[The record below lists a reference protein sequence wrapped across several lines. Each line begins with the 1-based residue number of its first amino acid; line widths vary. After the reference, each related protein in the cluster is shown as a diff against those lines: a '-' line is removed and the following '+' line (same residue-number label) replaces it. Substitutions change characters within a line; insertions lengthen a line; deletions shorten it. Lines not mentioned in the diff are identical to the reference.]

1 MSVAYTVSESKTI
14 KGERIMYYQK
24 SSEDTLLKLN
34 VQNNGLTQEEA
45 KKRLEENGPNALV
58 EKQRKTVLQMFLAQ
72 LKDTMIYIL
81 FAAAAISVFLNEVT
95 DAVIILIVV
104 LINAVIGV
112 VQESKAEAALE
123 ALKNLSSPTAMVR
136 RSGKVM
142 EIPASDL
149 VIGDIVILEAG
160 RIIPADLRLLNSV
173 NLKIEESALTGES
186 VPVDKDANF
195 ISTEEIGIG
204 DRINMA
210 YSSTSVAYGRGEGVV
225 VYTGMDTEIGKIA
238 SMLNE
243 SEEELTPLQKR
254 LNDLGKLLGIV
265 AIIIVVAMFGIAL
278 IQGRD
283 MIEMLIT
290 AIALAVAAI
299 PEGLT
304 AVVTIVLALGVQRM
318 VKVNTIVRKLPAV
331 ETLGAV
337 SIVCSDKTGTLT
349 QNKMT
354 VTKVYLDDEMKDVTE
369 LSYDKNTLFVKGF
382 VLCNDASTANNE
394 RIGDP
399 TELALLDMGKLVNV
413 TREGLEQTN
422 PRINEQ
428 SFDSARKLMTTVHKE
443 QNKVMS
449 YTKGAMDIL
458 LGRCKKIYL
467 NGKITDLTEN
477 HIEAINKA
485 ASEMARGAL
494 RVLALGFKEDDD
506 TASEENLTFVGLI
519 GMIDPPRPEAK
530 DSVQVLKQA
539 GITTIMIT
547 GDHKDTAL
555 AIAKDLG
562 IADNES
568 QCITGSDLNELTQE
582 QLNHK
587 VRNLRVFA
595 RVSPEHKVMIVK
607 AFKSNGSIVSM
618 TGDGVNDAPSLKS
631 ADIGVAMGI
640 TGTDVAKGAADMV
653 LTDDN
658 FATIEKAVA
667 EGRGIYQ
674 NIKKTVLFL
683 LSSNFGEVIS
693 MFSAIAAGLA
703 SPLQSIHILW
713 INLITDSLPGLALGV
728 DPKDTDIMKAKP
740 RDPNESLFA
749 HGGLAFTIYNGF
761 MIAGLTLGA
770 FLWSPI
776 THLNAEG
783 MTVTLENIKWM
794 LGQTIIE
801 NGMNYSIIEHAQT
814 YAFTTLGVS
823 QLFHAIGMRNYDKS
837 LFKMKMFDN
846 KAMIG
851 AFIIGLLL
859 QIAVTEIPVLVD
871 VFETSKLT
879 FKEWSNLILLSA
891 VPLLSHEIIVAGKN
905 LFGKKA

>member
-1 MSVAYTVSESKTI
+1 
-14 KGERIMYYQK
+14 MYYQK
-24 SSEDTLLKLN
+24 SSEDTLLNLN
-34 VQNNGLTQEEA
+34 VQGSNGLTQDEA
-45 KKRLEENGPNALV
+45 KKRLEENGPNTLV
-58 EKQRKTVLQMFLAQ
+58 EKQRKTILQMFLAQ

-81 FAAAAISVFLNEVT
+81 FAAAAISAILHEVT

-136 RSGKVM
+136 RNGKVM
-142 EIPASDL
+142 EIAASEL
-149 VIGDIVILEAG
+149 VAGDIVILEAG
-160 RIIPADLRLLNSV
+160 RIIPADLRLLQSV

-186 VPVDKDANF
+186 VPVDKDSNF
-195 ISTEEIGIG
+195 IAAGEMGIG

-243 SEEELTPLQKR
+243 SVEELTPLQKR

-265 AIIIVVAMFGIAL
+265 AIVIVAAMFGMAL
-278 IQGRD
+278 LQKRD
-283 MIEMLIT
+283 IIEMLIT

-337 SIVCSDKTGTLT
+337 SVVCSDKTGTLT

-354 VTKVYLDDEMKDVTE
+354 VTKIYLDNQMKDVTE
-369 LSYDKNTLFVKGF
+369 LSFDKNTIFVKGF

-443 QNKVMS
+443 DSKVMS

-458 LGRCKKIYL
+458 LGRCTKIYL
-467 NGKITDLTEN
+467 NGEVTEITEQHKED
-477 HIEAINKA
+477 INTA

-494 RVLALGFKEDDD
+494 RVLALGYKEDDD
-506 TASEENLTFVGLI
+506 TANEENLTFVGLI

-530 DSVQVLKQA
+530 DSVRVLEQA

-562 IADNES
+562 IAENEN

-582 QLNHK
+582 QLNDR
-587 VRNLRVFA
+587 VRDLRVFA

-607 AFKSNGSIVSM
+607 AFKYNGSIVSM
-618 TGDGVNDAPSLKS
+618 TGDGVNDAPSLKA

-667 EGRGIYQ
+667 EGRGIYH

-749 HGGLAFTIYNGF
+749 HGGLIFTIYNGF

-776 THLNAEG
+776 MHLNAEG
-783 MTVTLENIKWM
+783 MIVTLENIKWM
-794 LGQTIIE
+794 LGQTLIV
-801 NGMNYSIIEHAQT
+801 NGADYSIIEHAQT

-846 KAMIG
+846 KSMIA
-851 AFIIGLLL
+851 AFIIGLAL
-859 QIAVTEIPVLVD
+859 QIAVTEIPILTE
-871 VFETSKLT
+871 VFETSQLSL
-879 FKEWSNLILLSA
+879 KEWGNLILISM

-905 LFGKKA
+905 LFGKSA

>member
-1 MSVAYTVSESKTI
+1 
-14 KGERIMYYQK
+14 MYYQK
-24 SSEDTLLKLN
+24 KADEVCTELSTQSG
-34 VQNNGLTQEEA
+34 GLSQEEA
-45 KKRLEENGPNALV
+45 KKRLEQNGPNALV
-58 EKQRKTVLQMFLAQ
+58 EKSRKTLLQKFLAQ

-81 FAAAAISVFLNEVT
+81 FAAAAISFMLHEAT
-95 DAVIILIVV
+95 DAIIILLVV
-104 LINAVIGV
+104 LINSVIGV
-112 VQESKAEAALE
+112 IQESKAEAALE
-123 ALKNLSSPTAMVR
+123 ALKNLSSPSAMVKR
-136 RSGKVM
+136 GNKIL
-142 EIPASDL
+142 ELPASDL
-149 VIGDIVILEAG
+149 VVGDIVILEAG
-160 RIIPADLRLLNSV
+160 RIIPADLRLLHSV

-186 VPVDKDANF
+186 VPVDKNAEF
-195 ISTEEIGIG
+195 IADTEVGIG

-238 SMLNE
+238 AMLNE

-254 LNDLGKLLGIV
+254 LNDLGKVLGIV
-265 AIIIVVAMFGIAL
+265 AIVIVLAMFGIAVL
-278 IQGRD
+278 QGRD
-283 MIEMLIT
+283 IVEMLIT
-290 AIALAVAAI
+290 AISLAVAAI

-337 SIVCSDKTGTLT
+337 STVCSDKTGTLT

-354 VTKVYLDDEMKDVTE
+354 VTKIYLDGQIKEVND
-369 LSYDKNTLFVKGF
+369 LSYDKNTVFMKGF

-399 TELALLDMGKLVNV
+399 TELALLDMGSLSNI
-413 TREGLEQTN
+413 TREELEKSN

-428 SFDSARKLMTTVHKE
+428 SFDSARKLMTTVHKNE
-443 QNKVMS
+443 DGKVIS
-449 YTKGAMDIL
+449 YTKGATDVL
-458 LGRCKKIYL
+458 LGRCKKIYID
-467 NGKITDLTEN
+467 GKTIDIADI
-477 HIEAINKA
+477 HISDINNA
-485 ASEMARGAL
+485 ASEMAKDAL
-494 RVLALGFKEDDD
+494 RVLALGIKQDDD
-506 TASEENLTFVGLI
+506 SASEENLTFVGLV

-530 DSVQVLKQA
+530 DSVKTLKQA

-555 AIAKDLG
+555 AIAKELG
-562 IADNES
+562 IAEDES
-568 QCITGSDLNELTQE
+568 QCITGSQLNELTQE

-587 VRNLRVFA
+587 VNNLRVFA

-618 TGDGVNDAPSLKS
+618 TGDGVNDAPSLKA

-667 EGRGIYQ
+667 EGRGIYN

-693 MFSAIAAGLA
+693 MFGAIVAGLA
-703 SPLQSIHILW
+703 APLQSIHILW

-728 DPKDTDIMKAKP
+728 DSKDEDIMEASP
-740 RDPNESLFA
+740 RNPNESLFA
-749 HGGLAFTIYNGF
+749 HGGMAFTVYNGF
-761 MIAGLTLGA
+761 MIAALTLGA

-776 THLNAEG
+776 IHLNNAG
-783 MTVTLENIKWM
+783 MEVTLENIKWM
-794 LGQTIIE
+794 LGQVIQE
-801 NGMNYSIIEHAQT
+801 NGVDYSIIEHAQT
-814 YAFTTLGVS
+814 YAFTTLGIS

-837 LFKMKMFDN
+837 LFKQNLFDN
-846 KAMIG
+846 KSMIG

-859 QIAVTEIPVLVD
+859 QIAVTEIPILVEA
-871 VFETSKLT
+871 FETSKLS
-879 FKEWSNLILLSA
+879 FKEWGNLILLSMF
-891 VPLLSHEIIVAGKN
+891 PLLSHEIVVAGKHI
-905 LFGKKA
+905 FKKQA